1 MWRFLAGVGSALLLV
16 TAVVIMWRSPADAI
30 QALPTA
36 PSLAD
41 VEAPLSIAD
50 IAAPTEAGEKT
61 REQKRFSRYD
71 QDENGAVSQPE
82 YLASRRKAYAKLDL
96 NNNGTLS
103 FDEYAVKAVV
113 KFAKADRDHS
123 GILTP
128 AEFLLTRIVHNVH
141 KTNCPR
147 PNRVQFPMAKEPA
160 VDAAAPAAGEED

>member
-16 TAVVIMWRSPADAI
+16 TAAVFLWRSQADAI
-30 QALPTA
+30 QAVPPVPL
-36 PSLAD
+36 LANA
-41 VEAPLSIAD
+41 EAPLSIAD

-103 FDEYAVKAVV
+103 FEEYAAKAVV

-147 PNRVQFPMAKEPA
+147 PNRVQFPMPKEQ
-160 VDAAAPAAGEED
+160 AAAPAASVPEED